1 MLRVRPVQPQERLDP
16 AVEDFEGL
24 EVVHR
29 RNGPVSG
36 VFSQCLAVLE
46 VPDHG
51 GGAVRVD
58 LAELEVSGVLVVEEV
73 EAGHR
78 EFAVVRDGQ
87 AHQLFEFLRERE
99 QLPV

>member
-16 AVEDFEGL
+16 AVENFEGL

-29 RNGPVSG
+29 RNGLVRG
-36 VFSQCLAVLE
+36 VFSKCFAVLE

-51 GGAVRVD
+51 GSAVRVD
-58 LAELEVSGVLVVEEV
+58 FTELEVPGVLVVEEV

-78 EFAVVRDGQ
+78 ELAVVRDRQ